1 MSFLSTQAKQ
11 SILAA
16 LADQEIVMIL
26 DCALVRE
33 RSVNEVIREC
43 NIPHTTAY
51 RKIKW
56 LLDNGLL
63 LSIRNELTEDG
74 KKFTLFKSVYKSL
87 KINYEYGNI
96 VVFAEYNINPVQRV
110 AENLLSIH

>member
-1 MSFLSTQAKQ
+1 MLLSTREKQ

-16 LADQEIVMIL
+16 LADQEIVKIL

-74 KKFTLFKSVYKSL
+74 KKFTLFKSVFKSL
-87 KINYEYGNI
+87 KISYEYGNI
-96 VVFAEYNINPVQRV
+96 VVDGEYNIDPVQRV

>member
-1 MSFLSTQAKQ
+1 MSFLSTQLRL
-11 SILAA
+11 SVLVA
-16 LADQEIVMIL
+16 LADQEIVKIL

-56 LLDNGLL
+56 LVEQDLL
-63 LSIRNELTEDG
+63 VVDRICITDEGKKYSLFHSVFRSITVKYENITIIIEAEQNIDPVNKLTER
-74 KKFTLFKSVYKSL
+74 FFSL
-87 KINYEYGNI
+87 
-96 VVFAEYNINPVQRV
+96 
-110 AENLLSIH
+110 